1 MSRFIDPPGLGNQ
14 MARMTVLMKYHFPD
28 PLSGSEVMS
37 SPNTRSRL
45 DRVNLLRRPRSHC
58 LKQAN

>member
-1 MSRFIDPPGLGNQ
+1 MSRFINPPGLGNQ
-14 MARMTVLMKYHFPD
+14 MARMTVLMKYHFPA
-28 PLSGSEVMS
+28 PLSESAVRS

>member
-1 MSRFIDPPGLGNQ
+1 MSRFIDHPRLGNQ
-14 MARMTVLMKYHFPD
+14 MARMTVLMRYHFPA
-28 PLSGSEVMS
+28 PPTESEVMF